1 MVLTVGQYLIR
12 QSYCAP
18 VSDLGCSVQRIL
30 AVRLSAILIVLAV
43 GRAQAQ
49 PAQAPKAESPPTLA
63 SVLEN
68 TILGDWRLIDP
79 EHTLVMSVGDGE
91 VIIELAPQFAPQH
104 VSNIRQLVRGG
115 YFDKSAVLRV
125 QENYVV
131 QWGVSDDRPLG
142 QAKERLP
149 METVRTVSNNLPFA
163 RLPDGDVYADQVGFS
178 FGFPAAR
185 NRSGTQTWL
194 THCYGMVG
202 VGRGMEADSGNG
214 SSLYVVTGHAPRH
227 LDKNITLV
235 GRVLQGMQHLTTLPR
250 GTGPLG
256 FYETPA
262 EYTPIRSLRFVADL
276 PASARPQLEVLR
288 THTPSFDALIQAR
301 RNRHEDWFLDPVGKV
316 ELCNVPV
323 PVRPAQ

>member
-1 MVLTVGQYLIR
+1 MRNFSVAGVVAG
-12 QSYCAP
+12 
-18 VSDLGCSVQRIL
+18 LGWLVAGTAMAQG
-30 AVRLSAILIVLAV
+30 SAEKVA
-43 GRAQAQ
+43 
-49 PAQAPKAESPPTLA
+49 PTLA
-63 SVLEN
+63 SVLED
-68 TILGDWRLIDP
+68 TILGDWRRVDP

-131 QWGVSDDRPLG
+131 QWGAPDENRPLG

-149 METVRTVSNNLPFA
+149 METVRGVSNNLPFA
-163 RLPDGDVYADQVGFS
+163 RLPDGDVYADQAGFTY
-178 FGFPAAR
+178 GFPVAR
-185 NRSGTQTWL
+185 NRSSTQTWL
-194 THCYGMVG
+194 AHCYGMVG

-214 SSLYVVTGHAPRH
+214 SSLYVVSGHAPRH

-235 GRVLQGMQHLTTLPR
+235 GKVLQGMEHLTTLPR

-256 FYETPA
+256 FYEDPKQ
-262 EYTPIRSLRFVADL
+262 YVPIRSVRIAADL
-276 PASARPQLEVLR
+276 PEKARPQLEVLR

-301 RNRHEDWFLDPVGKV
+301 RHRHEDWFLDPVGKV